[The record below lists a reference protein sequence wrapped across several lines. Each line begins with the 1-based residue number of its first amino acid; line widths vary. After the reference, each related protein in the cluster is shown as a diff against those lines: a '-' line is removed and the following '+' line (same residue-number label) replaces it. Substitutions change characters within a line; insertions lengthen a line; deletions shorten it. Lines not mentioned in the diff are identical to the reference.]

1 MRLAPKIFL
10 VSVLAILL
18 LGAVSAWS
26 IVAVSRLAEVNR
38 DIATRA
44 VPAIE
49 IASGLPE
56 AFRRLVR
63 LEAKHLVLRDRAYA
77 DLWNERATRAA
88 SELDRLGTLLGT
100 PEELKWHKSAVDA
113 FAAYREYVGQ
123 ERALMGRGEV
133 ERAQQLSERA
143 AREAAER
150 GGGAGGKVRAGQ
162 GRAAAPTGGAPA
174 PRSRRAGGDER
185 GQARGGV
192 ERRARARAGRRGRA
206 RRAPLDN
213 GDRVLHRAAA

>member
-18 LGAVSAWS
+18 LGGVSAWS

-63 LEAKHLVLRDRAYA
+63 LEAKYLVLRDRAYA
-77 DLWNERATRAA
+77 DLWNERATRVA
-88 SELDRLGTLLGT
+88 SELDRLGTLLVT
-100 PEELKWHKSAVDA
+100 PEELKWHQSAAAA
-113 FAAYREYVGQ
+113 FVTYREYVGQ
-123 ERALMGRGEV
+123 ERVLMGRGEV
-133 ERAQQLSERA
+133 ERAQQLS
-143 AREAAER
+143 
-150 GGGAGGKVRAGQ
+150 
-162 GRAAAPTGGAPA
+162 
-174 PRSRRAGGDER
+174 
-185 GQARGGV
+185 
-192 ERRARARAGRRGRA
+192 
-206 RRAPLDN
+206 
-213 GDRVLHRAAA
+213 